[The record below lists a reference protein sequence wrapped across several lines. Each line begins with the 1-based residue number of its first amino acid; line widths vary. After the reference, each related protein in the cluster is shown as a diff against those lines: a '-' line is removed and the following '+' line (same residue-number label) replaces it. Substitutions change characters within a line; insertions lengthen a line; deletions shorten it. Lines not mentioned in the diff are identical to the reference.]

1 MMRKL
6 APVVV
11 IGAAT
16 LGLNACGF
24 SKSSNP
30 LSPSVAGPIPGVSI
44 TPPTLMQPS
53 NGANFA
59 VAQQPITLT
68 VGNATT
74 SGVRPL
80 TYSFEVAVDV
90 NFTNKIFTRSSITP
104 GTSGQTSL
112 PLPSAL
118 ATGYTY
124 YWRAQAQDG
133 ANTGAFSPASS
144 FSVFTP
150 IVINAPVPV
159 SPINNATVSSLTPAL
174 TFTDA
179 TRSGPVGTITYA
191 IELALDNAFA
201 NRVAV
206 WTLSEQP
213 NQTQFTA
220 PQALAYATQYYW
232 HVRAADPTT
241 SGPWS
246 ATVVFQ
252 TLAAPVVVAP
262 PPPAPG
268 SGNSGGFDHPWTGN
282 VELQLR
288 ALLASGLAGADG
300 LNGQAVVDQMNAL
313 GGIYAG
319 GEFQQHHDGPSGF
332 PTYGYPWFYVSF
344 VPMGDGTSI
353 YQIVEFGTPPGG
365 D

>member
-1 MMRKL
+1 MVDELIERVIDMMRTL

-68 VGNATT
+68 IGNATT

-90 NFTNKIFTRSSITP
+90 NFTNKVFTRSSITP

-124 YWRAQAQDG
+124 
-133 ANTGAFSPASS
+133 
-144 FSVFTP
+144 
-150 IVINAPVPV
+150 
-159 SPINNATVSSLTPAL
+159 
-174 TFTDA
+174 
-179 TRSGPVGTITYA
+179 
-191 IELALDNAFA
+191 
-201 NRVAV
+201 
-206 WTLSEQP
+206 
-213 NQTQFTA
+213 
-220 PQALAYATQYYW
+220 
-232 HVRAADPTT
+232 
-241 SGPWS
+241 
-246 ATVVFQ
+246 
-252 TLAAPVVVAP
+252 
-262 PPPAPG
+262 
-268 SGNSGGFDHPWTGN
+268 
-282 VELQLR
+282 
-288 ALLASGLAGADG
+288 
-300 LNGQAVVDQMNAL
+300 
-313 GGIYAG
+313 
-319 GEFQQHHDGPSGF
+319 
-332 PTYGYPWFYVSF
+332 
-344 VPMGDGTSI
+344 
-353 YQIVEFGTPPGG
+353 
-365 D
+365 